1 MTANDASFPERA
13 TAYDV
18 AYIMK
23 AKAKIGMGMSNT
35 EYAQFPA
42 VKGITKPNNFLGCSW
57 EINKT

>member
-18 AYIMK
+18 AYMMK

-35 EYAQFPA
+35 
-42 VKGITKPNNFLGCSW
+42 KMHNFQLLRVLRNKIISSVCS
-57 EINKT
+57 

>member
-18 AYIMK
+18 AYMMK

-35 EYAQFPA
+35 KYAQFPA
-42 VKGITKPNNFLGCSW
+42 VKGITKQNHFFGLFMTN
-57 EINKT
+57 E

>member
-18 AYIMK
+18 AYIKK

-35 EYAQFPA
+35 KHAQFPA
-42 VKGITKPNNFLGCSW
+42 VKGITNQNHFLGVFMRN
-57 EINKT
+57 E